1 MHFTM
6 EISVHTVR
14 HKLLLN
20 LACAFILSMV
30 PGVASA
36 QATVLL
42 DHLTFG
48 DASSEQAHQLVST
61 STQVING
68 AMNQSARQ
76 LLPLEPAS
84 WDGGKLAFTLKVDS
98 GQPTYVTVKFWGS
111 DHGMDRG
118 RLLLYVEGKQ
128 LGQRHLSDVDILDVM
143 SDEPRFAGRFVYKTL
158 PLPQSMTKGKSKLRL
173 EIRALGRIWGY
184 GNTWDRFQKVM
195 EKPSR
200 GIYAVYAHADTC
212 FVPPTDEPQG
222 VAPKSVIGKTHGVEI
237 LEKAKQRV
245 LRDMAGRLKNT
256 QQNMGQMNMV
266 MMAKAYHTPWTPA
279 YHNAQVIKRLVKELD
294 HQYVRYQANP
304 RDAEFAGDTWNPD
317 WFGFGPNGQT
327 IMLIGDQLQPV
338 LDQNIEGATPALT
351 RRAGWLKMLIHSR
364 DWHIRHRR
372 QYTNQAMIVDLYTYL
387 ANRGIRVLDPSQAW
401 PEEKALSYLYESVGI
416 TPWLGSQ
423 TDNGPAKPQGEHYMQ
438 LTRKGLTRE
447 LGYVGSYGEVTDW
460 VAQIYDATRPA
471 LDQPGDSKILAQLIR
486 ITKARAVFR
495 YPGVDENGHRAMLL
509 ESVVGWRDDH
519 YPGGIVY
526 AQRDSRDASSLQ
538 AAALSLDPHLV
549 GYAQQMFEDN
559 QFFASLDHKMQ
570 ESMVRVTCGLLE
582 TPGELELLQKQ
593 PDQPYRLPMAKGQ
606 PDFVFSDEENG
617 VVAIKHGDEIL
628 YASLYWRARFGI
640 NFLARV
646 HYITPT
652 IERDATVYEDIQYT
666 DSGMVYKR
674 HDRAIEAQTSRHE
687 RKARELGIKN
697 ALAGEQLPIAKLPEH
712 MADSFKPGD
721 ESIFAGK
728 GDFYTLRYGKYVIA
742 MNMSAGR
749 QFDITVRDHHGKVTE
764 MVSKKTVKTGEKINI
779 DPRTTVVLYLD

>member
-1 MHFTM
+1 MKMH
-6 EISVHTVR
+6 VHTVYQKMGPR
-14 HKLLLN
+14 
-20 LACAFILSMV
+20 LAWTFILSMLPV
-30 PGVASA
+30 VASA
-36 QATVLL
+36 QAIVQL
-42 DHLTFG
+42 DHLAFG

-61 STQVING
+61 STRIIDG
-68 AMNQSARQ
+68 ALNQSARQ
-76 LLPLEPAS
+76 LLPLEPAT
-84 WDGGKLAFTLKVDS
+84 WDGGKVAFTLKVDP
-98 GQPTYVTVKFWGS
+98 GQPTYVTVKFWGG

-143 SDEPRFAGRFVYKTL
+143 SDEPRFTGRFVYKTL
-158 PLPQSMTKGKSKLRL
+158 PLSQSMTKGKSELRM

-184 GNTWDRFQKVM
+184 GNTWDRFQKVL

-200 GIYAVYAHADTC
+200 GIYAVYAHTDTC
-212 FVPPTDEPQG
+212 FVPPTDESQG
-222 VAPKSVIGKTHGVEI
+222 VAPKPVIRKTPGAEI

-245 LRDMAGRLKNT
+245 LRDMTSRLKDS

-294 HQYVRYQANP
+294 HQYLRYQTNP
-304 RDAEFAGDTWNPD
+304 RDAEIASDTWNPD

-327 IMLIGDQLQPV
+327 IMLLGDQLQPV
-338 LDQNIEGATPALT
+338 LDENIEGATPALT

-364 DWHIRHRR
+364 DWHIQHRR

-387 ANRGIRVLDPSQAW
+387 ANRGIRVLDPSKAW
-401 PEEKALSYLYESVGI
+401 PEEKALGYLYESVGI
-416 TPWLGSQ
+416 TPWLGSL
-423 TDNGPAKPQGEHYMQ
+423 TDNGPAKPLGDHYMQ

-460 VAQIYDATRPA
+460 VAQIYDATRPS
-471 LDQPGDSKILAQLIR
+471 LDQPGDPKILAQLVS

-495 YPGVDENGHRAMLL
+495 YPGVDENGHRAMFL
-509 ESVVGWRDDH
+509 ESVIGWRDDH

-538 AAALSLDPHLV
+538 AAAFSLDPHLI
-549 GYAQQMFEDN
+549 GYVQQMFEDN
-559 QFFASLDHKMQ
+559 QFFASLDHKMD

-582 TPGELELLQKQ
+582 TPGEYDLLKAQ
-593 PDQPYRLPMAKGQ
+593 PDQPYRLPMASGQ
-606 PDFVFSDEENG
+606 PDFVFTDEEDG
-617 VVAIKHGDEIL
+617 VVAIKHGDDIL
-628 YASLYWRARFGI
+628 YVSLYWRARFGI

-646 HYITPT
+646 HDITPT
-652 IERDATVYEDIQYT
+652 IERDATVYQDIQYT

-697 ALAGEQLPIAKLPEH
+697 ALAGEPLPIAKLPDH
-712 MADSFKPGD
+712 LVNSFKPGD
-721 ESIFAGK
+721 ESIYAGK
-728 GDFYTLRYGKYVIA
+728 GDFYTLRYGRYVIA
-742 MNMSAGR
+742 MNMSADR
-749 QFDITVRDHHGKVTE
+749 QFDFTVPDHQGRITE
-764 MVSKKTVKTGEKINI
+764 LVSKKIVKTGKKISI
-779 DPRTTVVLYLD
+779 DPRTTVVLYID